1 MRIRDP
7 AMFAFAALLIAAV
20 GFAQSWNVALAILN
34 MCLVSAIVAL
44 GVNLQWGYAGL
55 FNFGIVGF
63 VALGGVATVLVSAPP
78 VEDAWRAGGSG
89 LAFAALIGLAT
100 FVCAGIAFFKLRRG
114 RVRALGTA
122 AILLIGL
129 FLYRSSFDPAVE
141 AIESIEPARFGFLG
155 GFGLP
160 VLVAWPVGALL
171 AAGAAYLIGKVALGL
186 RTDYLAIATL
196 SIAEIIIAVIKNE
209 DWLTRGVKNVIGLPR
224 PVPYEID
231 LQNSDEFVSAANS
244 IGLDSATASSLFV
257 KISYGGLFLVVL
269 LALYAL
275 SQLALNSPWGRMMR
289 AIRDDENAAEALGK
303 DVSGRHLQ
311 VFVIGSAICGLAG
324 AMMTTLE
331 GQLTPGQYNPL
342 RFTFLAWVMVI
353 VGGAGNNRGAIL
365 GGILVW
371 FFWIEVEYIGAILAD
386 SLTFW
391 LGEGSALRK
400 HVMESVAYM
409 RLPTMGLILLLML
422 RFYPRGLIPE
432 K

>member
-1 MRIRDP
+1 MKIRDP
-7 AMFAFAALLIAAV
+7 AMFIFAAALIAAV
-20 GFAQSWNVALAILN
+20 GFVQSWNVALSILN

-63 VALGGVATVLVSAPP
+63 VAIGGVATVLVSAPP
-78 VEDAWRAGGSG
+78 VQDAWQVGGG
-89 LAFAALIGLAT
+89 RLAVAAAIGLAT
-100 FVCAGIAFFKLRRG
+100 LALASAAFLKIRPG
-114 RVRALGTA
+114 RKRILSVA
-122 AILLIGL
+122 AILAVGL
-129 FLYRSSFDPAVE
+129 FAYRSFFDPAVE
-141 AIESIEPARFGFLG
+141 AIESIEPARFGYLG

-160 VLVAWPVGALL
+160 VLLAWPLGALL

-196 SIAEIIIAVIKNE
+196 SIAEIIIAIVKNE
-209 DWLTRGVKNVIGLPR
+209 EWLTRGVKNVIGLPR

-231 LQNSDEFVSAANS
+231 LQNSEKFVSAAQS
-244 IGLDSATASSLFV
+244 VGIDAVSASSLFV
-257 KISYGGLFLVVL
+257 KLTYSGLFAAVL
-269 LALYAL
+269 AILYCM
-275 SQLALNSPWGRMMR
+275 SQLAINAPWGRMMR
-289 AIRDDENAAEALGK
+289 AIRDNEVAAAAIGK

-311 VFVIGSAICGLAG
+311 VFVVGSAICGLAG

-353 VGGAGNNRGAIL
+353 VGGAGSNRGAIL

-371 FFWIEVEYIGAILAD
+371 FFWIEVEHIGAIIAD
-386 SLTFW
+386 NLTFW
-391 LGEGSALRK
+391 LGDENPLRQ
-400 HVMESVAYM
+400 HVMDSVAFM